1 VVDAEGAAR
10 GALGLEVGELLDRDA
25 QLLLERLLGGD
36 RVAGDA
42 VERQAL
48 GGEVAEQ
55 VVVDAELVG
64 ADRRERERR
73 RAKQLTAEAD
83 AALLRLLDA
92 LSPAER
98 SRLSTL
104 ATAVVERNGLDQVSG
119 SSSSA
124 SP

>member
-10 GALGLEVGELLDRDA
+10 GALRLEVGELLDLDPE
-25 QLLLERLLGGD
+25 LLLERLLGGD

-64 ADRRERERR
+64 ADRRERERIEDEQ
-73 RAKQLTAEAD
+73 RALPSRSARVNGAPSARASENSGAGCP
-83 AALLRLLDA
+83 AAMTPWR
-92 LSPAER
+92 
-98 SRLSTL
+98 
-104 ATAVVERNGLDQVSG
+104 
-119 SSSSA
+119 
-124 SP
+124 